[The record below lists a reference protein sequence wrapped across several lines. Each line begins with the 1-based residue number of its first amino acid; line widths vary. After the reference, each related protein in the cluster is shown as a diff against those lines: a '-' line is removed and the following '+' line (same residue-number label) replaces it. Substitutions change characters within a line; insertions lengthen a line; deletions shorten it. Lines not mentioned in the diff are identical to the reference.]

1 MMTQDELMELGQAA
15 GFDAIEIATVDLELM
30 KFAELVEGKAIHRLL
45 SAPEGYVMYTP
56 CRLH

>member
-1 MMTQDELMELGQAA
+1 MTQDELMELGQAA

-45 SAPEGYVMYTP
+45 FAPEGYVMYTP

>member
-1 MMTQDELMELGQAA
+1 MTQDELMELGQAA